1 MQISLKNL
9 SIRQQVLV
17 PVVITALALF
27 IALWFTDNAL
37 QKEQNTVQE
46 NTSSLMFY
54 KNTISE
60 IGDLIYPLRIN
71 AVYAIYDTTRGQAF
85 LNQLNSTIVHVDEK
99 LDKMAERKTFARDV
113 NKLRESVDTYF
124 NYSTRSTDIFSRHR
138 AGTLSENEYQQFVSG
153 YRAAGNTMVERIQH
167 LSNEVNTF
175 GYLY

>member
-1 MQISLKNL
+1 MQFSLKNL

-54 KNTISE
+54 KNTLSE

-71 AVYAIYDTTRGQAF
+71 AVYAIYDTT
-85 LNQLNSTIVHVDEK
+85 
-99 LDKMAERKTFARDV
+99 
-113 NKLRESVDTYF
+113 
-124 NYSTRSTDIFSRHR
+124 
-138 AGTLSENEYQQFVSG
+138 
-153 YRAAGNTMVERIQH
+153 
-167 LSNEVNTF
+167 
-175 GYLY
+175 